1 MALSKDSTSH
11 ADAANNP
18 LDAQALDQR
27 VREARRN
34 AILLGR
40 PTASSDESERSSLD
54 GLIAR
59 TAEVYAQAL
68 ADKTRS
74 DYARRWRSYERWAQ
88 GRRLQ
93 ALPSSAETVMLY
105 LAESSQGEDALSLST
120 LRGRLAAIN
129 RVHVEAG
136 FAAPGDDPAMGML
149 MRGLGRVLD
158 RSPRL
163 EPMSALRIADVR
175 ETIRLMA
182 DVDPAAVRDRALLAL
197 TAAGL
202 SPADLSH
209 MRWEDVDVIARGV
222 RIALRERLSGPT
234 QRAVDLRARVNEP
247 GCAVGALLA
256 WQELAGG
263 TPPHVFTRVDP
274 YGRRETRYLHPSDIR
289 RILNTRLD
297 SLGPCGSQATLEQA
311 VLLLAGP
318 SNLVLRDRVII
329 LLGFAAAARRPEL
342 TSLRWADLRDEPGGL
357 VVRIRRSKMDPAGQ
371 GRDVGIPYG
380 RSDLTCPV
388 QAVHAWR
395 SRMQA
400 QLGDAFTEATP
411 VLPGIGRAGR
421 IRDTAIT
428 PEGLTRV
435 VKTRAEHAG
444 LRGHWGGRSL
454 RAGLITT
461 AAELDIPLELI
472 ARQSRHASLD
482 NLIKYIRTGD
492 PFRRNAAGS
501 VGL

>member
-1 MALSKDSTSH
+1 MSDPELPDQDATGVEELSQRLRAARRSALLGGETTPSASTPTDSG
-11 ADAANNP
+11 
-18 LDAQALDQR
+18 LDAL
-27 VREARRN
+27 
-34 AILLGR
+34 IL
-40 PTASSDESERSSLD
+40 
-54 GLIAR
+54 R

-68 ADKTRS
+68 APKTRS
-74 DYARRWRSYERWAQ
+74 DYARRWRSYEKWAK

-105 LAESSQGEDALSLST
+105 LAESSQGEDGMSLST

-136 FAAPGDDPAMGML
+136 FTAPGDDPAMGML

-175 ETIRLMA
+175 ETIRLMPA
-182 DVDPAAVRDRALLAL
+182 VDPAAVRDRALLAL

-202 SPADLSH
+202 SPEDLSH
-209 MRWEDVDVIARGV
+209 MRWEDVDVSPHGV
-222 RIALRERLSGPT
+222 SLALRQRLSGPAA
-234 QRAVDLRARVNEP
+234 RNFDLQSRSSEP

-256 WQELAGG
+256 WREIAGG
-263 TPPHVFTRVDP
+263 TPPHAFTRVDQ

-289 RILNTRLD
+289 RITNTRLD
-297 SLGPCGSQATLEQA
+297 SLGPRGNPATLEHA
-311 VLLLAGP
+311 VLLLSGP

-342 TSLRWADLRDEPGGL
+342 TSLRWADLRDEPGGV

-371 GRDVGIPYG
+371 GRDVGIPFG

-395 SRMQA
+395 ARMQA
-400 QLGDAFTEATP
+400 QLGDAFTEARP

-435 VKTRAEHAG
+435 VKTRAEDAR
-444 LRGHWGGRSL
+444 LSGHWGGRSL
-454 RAGLITT
+454 RAGLIST
-461 AAELDIPLELI
+461 AADLDIPLELI

-482 NLIKYIRTGD
+482 NLIKYIRTDD